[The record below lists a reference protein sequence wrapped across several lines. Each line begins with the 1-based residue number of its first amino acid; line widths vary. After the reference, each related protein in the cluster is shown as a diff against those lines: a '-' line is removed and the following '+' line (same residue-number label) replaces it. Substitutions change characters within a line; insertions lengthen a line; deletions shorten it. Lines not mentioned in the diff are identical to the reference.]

1 MALVKLLIVFALIVV
16 ILKFKLPLYAAMGA
30 AIVSTI
36 VLYQLPFVG
45 SLETLLHATIAKD
58 TIEEKILKMQEEKSA
73 LADEILSGHAGGLM
87 RMSRAELL
95 ELL

>member
-1 MALVKLLIVFALIVV
+1 MKKLW
-16 ILKFKLPLYAAMGA
+16 M
-30 AIVSTI
+30 
-36 VLYQLPFVG
+36 
-45 SLETLLHATIAKD
+45 KD